1 MLFMFKK
8 LAVTIISLTILI
20 TCIYPINAL
29 EINADLTID
38 TEVVDDAVIEEE
50 KIICSATIVQ
60 R

>member
-1 MLFMFKK
+1 MFKK